1 MVTRLSE
8 DTRQDRGSGTELR
21 ARLLEMM
28 PVGERRLELAGIP
41 TAVLEGG
48 DGPPVVLLHGHGE
61 FAATWMRTI
70 PALARNHRVVVPDL
84 PGHGASGVGDEPLD
98 SERVLAWLRELTE
111 RTCDGPPVVVGHLLG
126 GAIAARFAAVHGDRL
141 SRLVLVDSLGLS
153 WYLPE
158 VRFALA
164 MVGFVARPTE
174 RSQDR
179 LFRRCML
186 DLDGVR
192 AEMDGRMELLEAYAL
207 DRARTPELKSALQSL
222 MPRFAIRPIPDEVL
236 ERIPVPVT
244 LIWGREDRQ
253 VSVSV
258 GEAAS
263 ERHGWPLHVID
274 DAADDPAIEQPEAF
288 LAALR
293 TAMDEG

>member
-48 DGPPVVLLHGHGE
+48 DGPPVVLLHGQGE

-126 GAIAARFAAVHGDRL
+126 GAVAARFAAAHGDRL
-141 SRLVLVDSLGLS
+141 SRLVLVDPLGLS

-192 AEMDGRMELLEAYAL
+192 ADMDGRMELLEAYAL
-207 DRARTPELKSALQSL
+207 DRARTPELKGALQSL
-222 MPRFAIRPIPDEVL
+222 MPRFAIRPIPHEELDA
-236 ERIPVPVT
+236 IPVPVT

-274 DAADDPAIEQPEAF
+274 DAADDPAIEQPDAF

-293 TAMDEG
+293 SALDEG